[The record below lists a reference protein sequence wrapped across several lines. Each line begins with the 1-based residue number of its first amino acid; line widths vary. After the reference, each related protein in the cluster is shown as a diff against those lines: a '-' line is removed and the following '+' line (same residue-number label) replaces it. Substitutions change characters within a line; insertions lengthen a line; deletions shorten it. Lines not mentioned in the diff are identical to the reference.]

1 MAKSINFKTL
11 KKQFLTITLPNGKV
25 LQIGTPTK
33 KVYDALSSIQT
44 NIDDGSDGNIDE
56 LYEATAVAMS
66 RNKTGAKIT
75 KEYLEDLLDI
85 EDVIVFYNAYL
96 GFINE
101 LSNVKN

>member
-1 MAKSINFKTL
+1 MTNSINFKTL
-11 KKQFLTITLPNGKV
+11 KKQFLTVTLPNGKI

-33 KVYDALSSIQT
+33 KVYDALNSIES
-44 NIDDGSDGNIDE
+44 NIDNGDNGNIDE

-75 KEYLEDLLDI
+75 KQYLEDLLDI
-85 EDVIVFYNAYL
+85 EDIIVFYNAYL